1 MAGTWPA
8 DVSKRDVSLALCQ
21 DKLQDQDEEATV
33 GKEGAMSMHLSS
45 RHIFG
50 RLSFHLL
57 PPTAVP
63 VMLLEGAWLVTVK
76 SPFSLVVPHKE
87 VMQAFEAIL
96 MLYSAR
102 GHPEGTKG

>member
-21 DKLQDQDEEATV
+21 DKLQDQDEDATV
-33 GKEGAMSMHLSS
+33 GKGMHLSS

-63 VMLLEGAWLVTVK
+63 VILLEGAWLVTVK
-76 SPFSLVVPHKE
+76 FPFSLVVPHKE
-87 VMQAFEAIL
+87 VMQAFEAML

-102 GHPEGTKG
+102 GHTEGTKG